1 MNINFKMWRTAA
13 WQLVSME
20 DKKKWD
26 ALDIVSKWLIA
37 TRSGVTTVTIYSCII
52 AGLLAWRDKSF
63 AWLPWIIATIG
74 LFIAHGT
81 NNLLNDYTDFSRG
94 IDKDNYFRIQYGVHP
109 LVQGFWTKPQQLRW
123 FGVSGVLAT
132 LSGVYA
138 LFYTHFDPVVIGLFA
153 FGALMLLFYTY
164 PLKYFALGELAIFLI
179 WGPIMVGGVYLVL
192 TGHWNWSVAVAA
204 IPFGLCVAS
213 INVGKHI
220 DKRLEDKAKGV
231 TTLPVLIGET
241 AARVLNITVIVLAYA
256 IILYLIFVTHFFT
269 PVMLL
274 VFLASKDAWKAIQ
287 RLSKPR
293 PAEAPQGYLIWPR
306 WFSSGSFVHNRNFG
320 NLFILALVADT
331 LLRVFLPV
339 FWH

>member
-13 WQLVSME
+13 WQLVKME
-20 DKKKWD
+20 DKQKWD

-63 AWLPWIIATIG
+63 AWLPWLIVTIG

-81 NNLLNDYTDFSRG
+81 NNLLNDYIDFSRG

-123 FGVSGVLAT
+123 FAVSGMLAT

-138 LFYTHFDPVVIGLFA
+138 LFYTHFNPTVIGLFA

-179 WGPIMVGGVYLVL
+179 WGPIMVGGMYLVL
-192 TGHWNWSVAVAA
+192 TLHWNWNVALAA

-213 INVGKHI
+213 N
-220 DKRLEDKAKGV
+220 
-231 TTLPVLIGET
+231 
-241 AARVLNITVIVLAYA
+241 
-256 IILYLIFVTHFFT
+256 
-269 PVMLL
+269 
-274 VFLASKDAWKAIQ
+274 
-287 RLSKPR
+287 
-293 PAEAPQGYLIWPR
+293 
-306 WFSSGSFVHNRNFG
+306 
-320 NLFILALVADT
+320 
-331 LLRVFLPV
+331 
-339 FWH
+339 